1 MSLLRHASTVVSLT
15 LLSRVL
21 GFARDAAVAA
31 LFGTGAV
38 ADASVA
44 GLAIPQLARR
54 LLGEG
59 ALNAAI
65 LPRLPAAS
73 SPPAPSAATHPATL
87 GTVAPEPAPA
97 SASLPAVATAAPPSS
112 TPPSPPS
119 GAFAGA
125 LLLAFTVAA
134 GLLAAGLALFMPQVA
149 ALLAPGFLDDP
160 ARAGGAVLAGRI
172 AMFALPLAACAG
184 VLAALVNAAGRV
196 TRPAFAPAVGNLAVL
211 AVIGLFAL
219 LHVGGSEG
227 FGARAL
233 VFLAVATLAG
243 ALAQLLVI
251 GAALPYRPA
260 TLVPNRAALKA
271 ALPVLLA
278 AGPTLFAAA
287 LPQLRILVA
296 NASASGLDGG
306 VSALFYAT
314 RLVELPL
321 GLVGASAGAVLLP
334 ALAVRGRPEN
344 LTGHALVAA
353 LALTAP
359 AAMGLALL
367 AEPIVRVLFQRGA
380 FDAQATALTVT
391 ALAMLAASLPL
402 QAMERILST
411 AAFAQGL
418 GRLVTRVSLAALVAG
433 GGIGFAAAGPLGLAG
448 PALGV
453 VVSSVVALIG
463 LWGGLARAGLLRLDG
478 GEWRRLAACLA
489 ATLVMALPVGLS
501 AHFLAAPLAAGGLSG
516 ALVLGGVV
524 LAGVVAY
531 GLAAGGLGLLPRR

>member
-65 LPRLPAAS
+65 LPRLPAA
-73 SPPAPSAATHPATL
+73 
-87 GTVAPEPAPA
+87 PAPA
-97 SASLPAVATAAPPSS
+97 DVAPAASEVEASAPAGTAPPSS
-112 TPPSPPS
+112 TTPVAPS

-125 LLLAFTVAA
+125 LILAFTVAA

-219 LHVGGSEG
+219 LHAGGHEG

-233 VFLAVATLAG
+233 VFLALATLAG
-243 ALAQLLVI
+243 AFAQLMVI

-260 TLVPNRAALKA
+260 ALMPNRAALKA

-418 GRLVTRVSLAALVAG
+418 GRLVTRVCLAALVAG
-433 GGIGFAAAGPLGLAG
+433 GLVGFAAAGPLGLAG

-463 LWGGLARAGLLRLDG
+463 LWGGLARASLLRLDG

-489 ATLVMALPVGLS
+489 ATLVMALPVGLG
-501 AHFLAAPLAAGGLSG
+501 AHLLAGPLAAGGLHG
-516 ALVLGGVV
+516 TLALGGVV